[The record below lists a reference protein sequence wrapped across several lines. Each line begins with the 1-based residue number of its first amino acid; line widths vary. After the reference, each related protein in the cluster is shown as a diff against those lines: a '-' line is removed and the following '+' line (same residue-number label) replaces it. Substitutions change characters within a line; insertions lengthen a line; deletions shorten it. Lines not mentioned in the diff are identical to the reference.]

1 MVWPLCKCLLMPKKV
16 GAKAVFHCSC
26 GVTAGAEGT
35 VLKEA
40 GKKAETIAVI
50 EKEVQAMPVVDEKC
64 PKCKHGKAYH
74 WEVQT
79 RSADEPAT
87 RFYKCVQCACTWRG
101 YK

>member
-1 MVWPLCKCLLMPKKV
+1 MPKKV
-16 GAKAVFHCSC
+16 GVKSIYQC
-26 GVTAGAEGT
+26 GCGYTSDVQGA

-40 GKKAETIAVI
+40 GKKAESITVVD
-50 EKEVQAMPVVDEKC
+50 KEVQAMPVVEEKC
-64 PKCKHGKAYH
+64 KKCGHNKAYH

-87 RFYKCVQCACTWRG
+87 RFYKCVKCSCTWRA